1 MLLAKYCTNNY
12 PYELLTNEASKYLAQ
27 CSEFVTCCWRSTL
40 IIGWKLR
47 EIALYFEKLL
57 ECPYLCTLETH
68 EMLHQWVSCHHY
80 VGIFLSLRP
89 FTQWNWET
97 SYSFSKWPPSF
108 PLTMPRMMQQCSG
121 SVIWC
126 IWYFLDGP
134 VHCSVTMHNLT
145 FRKLLLQQA
154 HS

>member
-1 MLLAKYCTNNY
+1 MHVPQKFYSNFSTVSTPMGLCLLFICNLLMLLAKYCTNNY

-97 SYSFSKWPPSF
+97 SYSFSKWHPSF
-108 PLTMPRMMQQCSG
+108 
-121 SVIWC
+121 
-126 IWYFLDGP
+126 
-134 VHCSVTMHNLT
+134 SVTVPLDDSAM
-145 FRKLLLQQA
+145 
-154 HS
+154 